1 MTRLRGF
8 SSSSSSSLFFISNL
22 AMASSAFFFAS
33 SRNVS
38 MFKSFSPSSPSPPLP
53 FVVVCIIED
62 VKNVSSRFK
71 SSGFKPVASK
81 PYAFKRSLSSLTVN
95 FLRFS
100 SCCPFVATTTVF
112 FFVTFAAILSRR
124 VMCVLYSLLGA
135 NVTVLWF

>member
-38 MFKSFSPSSPSPPLP
+38 MFKSFSPSSSPPLP

-81 PYAFKRSLSSLTVN
+81 PYAFKRSLSSLTVI

-100 SCCPFVATTTVF
+100 SCPFVATVF
-112 FFVTFAAILSRR
+112 VFFVTFAAILSRR

>member
-81 PYAFKRSLSSLTVN
+81 PYAFKRSLSSLTVI

-100 SCCPFVATTTVF
+100 SCPFVATVF
-112 FFVTFAAILSRR
+112 VFFVTFAAILSRR
-124 VMCVLYSLLGA
+124 VICVLYSLLGA